1 MHFTKILV
9 KTYSNF
15 HNFHNFNKKIK
26 YYVDLIPSI
35 IDVYNKELFC
45 IVDNIQSVELDF

>member
-1 MHFTKILV
+1 MHISYILIILW
-9 KTYSNF
+9 S
-15 HNFHNFNKKIK
+15 NFHNFNKIKNK